1 MATFTQIVNLRLEI
15 CDPIRA
21 INIVEVASKA
31 NLPLTPLP
39 QTTYKVTTDGAYYR
53 TDVETNAVIADYE
66 RVELQLSDS
75 RLGNMIDLY
84 GEAGAV
90 RVALLAIVKRIVTQF
105 PIVRSQSGAESTQ
118 YQDLL
123 DLYKFYK
130 SLADDAKEQEAIDSG
145 TNAGRW
151 FRMKTPRIGG
161 GNL

>member
-1 MATFTQIVNLRLEI
+1 MATFTQIINLRLEI
-15 CDPIRA
+15 CDPISV
-21 INIVEVASKA
+21 INIIEVATKA
-31 NLPLTPLP
+31 NLPADPVP
-39 QTTYKVTTDGAYYR
+39 QTAYKVISDGAYYKCE
-53 TDVETNAVIADYE
+53 VETGAVISDYI
-66 RVELQLSDS
+66 RTELQLSDS
-75 RLGNMIDLY
+75 RLGTMIDLY
-84 GEAGAV
+84 GAAGAV

-105 PIVRSQSGAESTQ
+105 PLVRSQSGAESTQ

-151 FRMKTPRIGG
+151 FGMKKPRIGG